1 MQGVYMWSNPS
12 VKEKEG
18 LTAGGHGLRN
28 TLLYG
33 THALFKVYNEIPSRD
48 PLWGQNVTC
57 KIFPELELWFS
68 HNLDFCVWE

>member
-33 THALFKVYNEIPSRD
+33 THALFKVYN
-48 PLWGQNVTC
+48 
-57 KIFPELELWFS
+57 
-68 HNLDFCVWE
+68 